1 MWWCKANEQWNQ
13 LISAHLCR
21 KGQTVSEP
29 SSIRIGVLSLLV
41 TRTLLKVQQPPD
53 ADVIKSGVKSEH
65 TTTRNRFGSQ
75 SMRFFSLP
83 KCCLLWSCGR
93 WGGEV
98 FKLSLLKLVLPGRCR
113 DITVEPKRSDRRYL
127 DLLLMVV
134 PVEKGG
140 FLQGWTSRGQLPHSP
155 GGHSGTSWVWCLPPQ
170 SSQLCICSALGR
182 KDFCFPP
189 FSLLEREKISG
200 LDTRHIERMRHHGR
214 HQALC

>member
-1 MWWCKANEQWNQ
+1 MWSSQVWNLNTPPPETGLGPGAWGSSLFQ
-13 LISAHLCR
+13 SAVYCDH
-21 KGQTVSEP
+21 G
-29 SSIRIGVLSLLV
+29 GGW
-41 TRTLLKVQQPPD
+41 D
-53 ADVIKSGVKSEH
+53 
-65 TTTRNRFGSQ
+65 
-75 SMRFFSLP
+75 
-83 KCCLLWSCGR
+83 
-93 WGGEV
+93 GEV
-98 FKLSLLKLVLPGRCR
+98 FKLSLLELVLPGRCR

-155 GGHSGTSWVWCLPPQ
+155 RGRSGTSWVWCLPPQ

-200 LDTRHIERMRHHGR
+200 LHPRHIERMRHHGR